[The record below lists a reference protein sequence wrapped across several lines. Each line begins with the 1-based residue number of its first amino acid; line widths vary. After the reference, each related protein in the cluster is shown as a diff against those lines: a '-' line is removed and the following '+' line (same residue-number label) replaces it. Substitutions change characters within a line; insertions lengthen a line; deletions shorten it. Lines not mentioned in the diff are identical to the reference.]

1 METRT
6 QLFARKNH
14 FIMNGTDKAELVIRD
29 SGELPKIVL
38 TKERVT
44 LQLVR
49 NKPPPLNRLNNLNY

>member
-1 METRT
+1 
-6 QLFARKNH
+6 
-14 FIMNGTDKAELVIRD
+14 MNGTDKAELVIRD